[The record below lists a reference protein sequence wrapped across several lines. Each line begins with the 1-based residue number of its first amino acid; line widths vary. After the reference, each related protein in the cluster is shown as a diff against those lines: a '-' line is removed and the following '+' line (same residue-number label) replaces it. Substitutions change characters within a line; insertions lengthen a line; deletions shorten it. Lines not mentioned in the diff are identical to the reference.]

1 MKITVTRTA
10 NLLGPS
16 LAAKLKTCRNPIK
29 AHKAIGVAVWSLAQR
44 AFTQGSLRPATWAS
58 LKPATIK
65 AKKRKGYGSKPLI
78 SSGALAQS
86 PRTVSVDSTK
96 VVVGS
101 DRQVGGHSLAGIH
114 QLGSTKAGIPA
125 RPVWPFDKQGRPT
138 ERGRKAIINAARGA
152 LAMEVK

>member
-16 LAAKLKTCRNPIK
+16 LAAKLRTCKNPIK

-44 AFTQGSLRPATWAS
+44 AFTQSSLRPSSWSA

-96 VVVGS
+96 VIVGS

-114 QLGSTKAGIPA
+114 QLGSTAAHIPA
-125 RPVWPFDKQGRPT
+125 RPVWPFDKAGRPT
-138 ERGRKAIINAARGA
+138 ERGRKAIIGAARGA
-152 LAMEVK
+152 LALDAK